1 MRAFSIS
8 CGALGSLALLLICT
22 SCGPQDE
29 NPTVAEVGDQ
39 TITVQDVR
47 DFLAKLPEH
56 AKGEEAG
63 KEQLRDHLQTVI
75 DIELLLMEARS
86 QGLERSSAYLTRM
99 IQIRKAK
106 LVGEYERR
114 TINVTVADGEVE
126 EYEVEEYIDREG
138 LARAVR
144 LGDILVAD
152 LETAEKA
159 VREIEG
165 GASFADIARKLSM
178 NEETAAR
185 GGDTGRFSTRYEMIP
200 GLAEKLFGLAVGSV
214 SEPIRIGNRYAVFKI
229 LDETTV
235 QFNPRQRMKIAEEL
249 QRKKHGIAKAELVAE
264 LRDKY
269 RLEPVRDGIAAA
281 VEALR
286 PGAADVGHDPSAI
299 VLYQYDGGEITA
311 ADLIGAAKSRK
322 GNVLE
327 TLRNAEQVVSFAEQ
341 YIVPDVMIQEAA
353 VRQGIDR
360 EEAVVRW
367 LKEQGK
373 QLLVRVLRSKMLKE
387 RVTIAEDDLRQYYEA
402 NAERFLHPEQ
412 TEVQEIL
419 VRTEIE
425 ALWLKGMIE
434 DGTAFGD
441 LARRHSVRSLEVR
454 DDEGRFHVHRYESPQ
469 FGGFV
474 EAAVEAEIGELT
486 GPIKVQEGYSIFK
499 VLSRERKRETF
510 AEAEMRVRS
519 QLRRQRL
526 RNAFNEYMEELR
538 SRYESAVSTHEDRL
552 EAAFAVP
559 SL

>member
-1 MRAFSIS
+1 MRAFSFS
-8 CGALGSLALLLICT
+8 YGALGSLALLLICT
-22 SCGPQDE
+22 GCGPQDE

-47 DFLAKLPEH
+47 DFLARLPEYV
-56 AKGEEAG
+56 KGEEAG
-63 KEQLRDHLQTVI
+63 KEPLRVHLQAMI
-75 DIELLLMEARS
+75 DTELLLMEARS
-86 QGLERSSAYLTRM
+86 QGIEKSSPYLTSLNR
-99 IQIRKAK
+99 IRKAK
-106 LVGEYERR
+106 LVREYERR
-114 TINVTVADGEVE
+114 TIDATVADG
-126 EYEVEEYIDREG
+126 EVEEYIDREG

-165 GASFADIARKLSM
+165 GASFADVARKLSM
-178 NEETAAR
+178 NEGTAAR
-185 GGDTGRFSTRYEMIP
+185 GGDTGRFSTRYEMLP

-214 SEPIRIGNRYAVFKI
+214 SDPIRIGGRYAVFKI

-235 QFNPRQRMKIAEEL
+235 QFNPRQRMKIAEEFK
-249 QRKKHGIAKAELVAE
+249 RKKHGIAKAELVAE

-286 PGAADVGHDPSAI
+286 PSAADVGHDPSAI
-299 VLYQYDGGEITA
+299 ALYQYDGGQITA

-327 TLRNAEQVVSFAEQ
+327 TLRDAEQVVSFAEQ
-341 YIVPDVMIQEAA
+341 YIVPNLMIQEAA

-360 EEAVVRW
+360 EEEVAQW

-373 QLLVRVLRSKMLKE
+373 QLLVRGLRSKVLKE
-387 RVTIAEDDLRQYYEA
+387 RVTIAEADLRQYYEA

-425 ALWLKGMIE
+425 ALQLKGMIE
-434 DGTAFGD
+434 DGAAFGD
-441 LARRHSVRSLEVR
+441 LAKRHSVRSLKVR

-474 EAAVEAEIGELT
+474 EAVVEAAIGELT
-486 GPIKVQEGYSIFK
+486 GPVKVQEGYSIFK

-519 QLRRQRL
+519 QLRRQRH

-538 SRYESAVSTHEDRL
+538 SRYESEVSIHEDRL

>member
-1 MRAFSIS
+1 MRAFCFSY
-8 CGALGSLALLLICT
+8 GALGSLALLLICT
-22 SCGPQDE
+22 GCGPQDE

-47 DFLAKLPEH
+47 DFLAKLPEY

-63 KEQLRDHLQTVI
+63 KEPLRVHLQAMI
-75 DIELLLMEARS
+75 DTELLLMEARS
-86 QGLERSSAYLTRM
+86 QGLETSSSYLTRM
-99 IQIRKAK
+99 IRIRKAK
-106 LVGEYERR
+106 LVSEYERR
-114 TINVTVADGEVE
+114 TIDTTVADGEI
-126 EYEVEEYIDREG
+126 EEYIDREG
-138 LARAVR
+138 LARAIR

-185 GGDTGRFSTRYEMIP
+185 GGDTGRFSTRYEMLP

-214 SEPIRIGNRYAVFKI
+214 SDPIRIGKRYAVFKI

-235 QFNPRQRMKIAEEL
+235 QFNPRQRMKIAEEFK
-249 QRKKHGIAKAELVAE
+249 RKKHGIAKAELVAE
-264 LRDKY
+264 LRDQY
-269 RLEPVRDGIAAA
+269 RLEPIRDGIAAA

-286 PGAADVGHDPSAI
+286 PGAADVGRDPSAI
-299 VLYQYDGGEITA
+299 ALYQYDGGQITA
-311 ADLIGAAKSRK
+311 ADLIGAAKGRK

-327 TLRNAEQVVSFAEQ
+327 TLRDAEQVISFAERH
-341 YIVPDVMIQEAA
+341 IVPDVMIQEAA

-360 EEAVVRW
+360 EEEVARW
-367 LKEQGK
+367 LEEQGK
-373 QLLVRVLRSKMLKE
+373 QLLVRILRSKVLKE
-387 RVTIAEDDLRQYYEA
+387 RVTITKDDLRQYYEA

-425 ALWLKGMIE
+425 ALRLKGMIE
-434 DGTAFGD
+434 EGAAFGD
-441 LARRHSVRSLEVR
+441 LARRYSVRSLEVR
-454 DDEGRFHVHRYESPQ
+454 DDEGRFHMHRYESPQ

-486 GPIKVQEGYSIFK
+486 GPVKVQEGYSIFK

-519 QLRRQRL
+519 QLRRQRH
-526 RNAFNEYMEELR
+526 RDAFNEYMEELR
-538 SRYESAVSTHEDRL
+538 SRYESEVSIHEDRL
-552 EAAFAVP
+552 EAAFAMQ
-559 SL
+559 

>member
-1 MRAFSIS
+1 MRAFSLS
-8 CGALGSLALLLICT
+8 YGSLGSLAILLICT
-22 SCGPQDE
+22 GCGPQDE
-29 NPTVAEVGDQ
+29 NPTVAAVGDQ

-47 DFLAKLPEH
+47 DFLAKLPEY

-63 KEQLRDHLQTVI
+63 KVPLRDHLQTMI
-75 DIELLLMEARS
+75 DIELLLLEARS
-86 QGLERSSAYLTRM
+86 QGLETSSAYLTKM
-99 IQIRKAK
+99 IRIRKAK
-106 LVGEYERR
+106 LVLEYERR
-114 TINVTVADGEVE
+114 AIDATVEDG
-126 EYEVEEYIDREG
+126 EVEEYIDREG

-159 VREIEG
+159 AREIEE
-165 GASFADIARKLSM
+165 GASFADVARKLSM

-185 GGDTGRFSTRYEMIP
+185 GGDTGRFTTRYEMIP

-214 SEPIRIGNRYAVFKI
+214 SAPVRIGDRYAIFKI
-229 LDETTV
+229 LDETTA
-235 QFNPRQRMKIAEEL
+235 QFNPQQRMKIAKEL
-249 QRKKHGIAKAELVAE
+249 ERKKRRIAKAELVAE

-286 PGAADVGHDPSAI
+286 PGAAAVGHDPSAI
-299 VLYQYDGGEITA
+299 VLYQYDSGQITA
-311 ADLIGAAKSRK
+311 TDLIGAAKSRK
-322 GNVLE
+322 GNGLK
-327 TLRNAEQVVSFAEQ
+327 TLRDADQVASFVEQ

-353 VRQGIDR
+353 VRQEIDR
-360 EEAVVRW
+360 EEKVARW

-373 QLLVRVLRSKMLKE
+373 QLLVRVLRSKVLKE
-387 RVTIAEDDLRQYYEA
+387 KVTITEDDLSQYYED

-425 ALWLKGMIE
+425 ALQLKGMIE
-434 DGTAFGD
+434 DGTALGD
-441 LARRHSVRSLEVR
+441 LAKRHSIRALEVR

-486 GPIKVQEGYSIFK
+486 GPVEVQEGYSIFK

-510 AEAEMRVRS
+510 AEAEMKVRS
-519 QLRRQRL
+519 QLRRERH
-526 RNAFNEYMEELR
+526 RNAFNEYMKELH
-538 SRYESAVSTHEDRL
+538 SRYESEVSIHEDRL
-552 EAAFAVP
+552 EAAFTVR
-559 SL
+559 

>member
-1 MRAFSIS
+1 MRAFFLSYGS
-8 CGALGSLALLLICT
+8 PVAKAGSLALLLIST
-22 SCGPQDE
+22 GCGPQDE
-29 NPTVAEVGDQ
+29 NPTVAEVGDR
-39 TITVQDVR
+39 TITVRDVR

-56 AKGEEAG
+56 AKDEEAE
-63 KEQLRDHLQTVI
+63 KEPLRDHLQTMI
-75 DIELLLMEARS
+75 DMELLLMEARS
-86 QGLERSSAYLTRM
+86 QGLERSSPYLTRV

-106 LVGEYERR
+106 LVSEYERR
-114 TINVTVADGEVE
+114 MIDATVEDGEI
-126 EYEVEEYIDREG
+126 EEYIDREG
-138 LARAVR
+138 LDRAIR

-152 LETAEKA
+152 RETAEKA
-159 VREIEG
+159 AREIEG
-165 GASFADIARKLSM
+165 GTSFADVARKRSM
-178 NEETAAR
+178 HKETAAR
-185 GGDTGRFSTRYEMIP
+185 GGDTGRFTTRYEMIP
-200 GLAEKLFGLAVGSV
+200 GLADKLFGLAVGSV
-214 SEPIRIGNRYAVFKI
+214 SEPIRIGDRYAIFKI

-235 QFNPRQRMKIAEEL
+235 QFNPRQRIKIAEEL

-299 VLYQYDGGEITA
+299 ALYQYDGGEITA

-327 TLRNAEQVVSFAEQ
+327 TLRDAEQVVSFAEQ

-367 LKEQGK
+367 LEEQGK

-425 ALWLKGMIE
+425 ALQLKGMIE
-434 DGTAFGD
+434 DGAAFGD
-441 LARRHSVRSLEVR
+441 LARRYSVRSLEVR

-474 EAAVEAEIGELT
+474 EAAVEAEIGELA
-486 GPIKVQEGYSIFK
+486 GPVKVQEGYSIFK

-510 AEAEMRVRS
+510 AEAEMSIRS
-519 QLRRQRL
+519 QFRRTRY
-526 RNAFNEYMEELR
+526 RNAFNEYMEELHN
-538 SRYESAVSTHEDRL
+538 RYESEVSIHEDRF
-552 EAAFAVP
+552 EAAFTVQ
-559 SL
+559 

>member
-1 MRAFSIS
+1 MRAFSLS
-8 CGALGSLALLLICT
+8 YGSLGSLAILLICT
-22 SCGPQDE
+22 GCGPQDE
-29 NPTVAEVGDQ
+29 NPTVAAVGDQ

-47 DFLAKLPEH
+47 DFLAKLPEY

-63 KEQLRDHLQTVI
+63 KVPLRDHLQTMI
-75 DIELLLMEARS
+75 DIELLLLEARS
-86 QGLERSSAYLTRM
+86 QGLETSSAYLTKM
-99 IQIRKAK
+99 IRIRKAK
-106 LVGEYERR
+106 LVLEYERR
-114 TINVTVADGEVE
+114 AIDATVEDG
-126 EYEVEEYIDREG
+126 EVEEYIDREG

-159 VREIEG
+159 AREIEE
-165 GASFADIARKLSM
+165 GASFADVARKLSM

-185 GGDTGRFSTRYEMIP
+185 GGDTGRFTTRYEMIP

-214 SEPIRIGNRYAVFKI
+214 SAPVRIGDRYAIFKI
-229 LDETTV
+229 LDETTA
-235 QFNPRQRMKIAEEL
+235 QFNPQQRMKIAKEL
-249 QRKKHGIAKAELVAE
+249 ERKKRRIAKAELVAE

-286 PGAADVGHDPSAI
+286 PGAAAVGHDPSAI
-299 VLYQYDGGEITA
+299 VLYQYDSGQITA
-311 ADLIGAAKSRK
+311 TDLIGAAKSRK
-322 GNVLE
+322 GNGLK
-327 TLRNAEQVVSFAEQ
+327 TLRDADQVASFVEQ

-353 VRQGIDR
+353 VRQEIDR
-360 EEAVVRW
+360 EEKVARW

-373 QLLVRVLRSKMLKE
+373 QLLVRVLRTKVLKE
-387 RVTIAEDDLRQYYEA
+387 KVTITEDDLSQYYED

-425 ALWLKGMIE
+425 ALQLKGMIE
-434 DGTAFGD
+434 DGTALGD
-441 LARRHSVRSLEVR
+441 LAKRHSIRALEVR

-486 GPIKVQEGYSIFK
+486 GPVEVQEGYSIFK

-510 AEAEMRVRS
+510 AEAEMKVRS
-519 QLRRQRL
+519 QLRRERH
-526 RNAFNEYMEELR
+526 RNAFNEYMKELH
-538 SRYESAVSTHEDRL
+538 SRYESEVSIHEDRL
-552 EAAFAVP
+552 EAAFTVR
-559 SL
+559 

>member
-8 CGALGSLALLLICT
+8 YGALGSLALLLICT
-22 SCGPQDE
+22 GCGPQDE

-56 AKGEEAG
+56 AKGEEAW
-63 KEQLRDHLQTVI
+63 KVPLRDHLQTMI

-99 IQIRKAK
+99 IRIRKAK
-106 LVGEYERR
+106 LVSEYERR
-114 TINVTVADGEVE
+114 TIDATVEDGD
-126 EYEVEEYIDREG
+126 VEEYIDREG

-159 VREIEG
+159 AREIEG
-165 GASFADIARKLSM
+165 GASFADVARKLSM

-214 SEPIRIGNRYAVFKI
+214 SDPVRIGNRYAVFKI

-235 QFNPRQRMKIAEEL
+235 QFNPRQRIKIAEEL

-299 VLYQYDGGEITA
+299 ALYQYDGGEITA

-327 TLRNAEQVVSFAEQ
+327 TLRDAEQVVSFAEQ
-341 YIVPDVMIQEAA
+341 YIVPDMMIQEAA
-353 VRQGIDR
+353 VHQGIDR
-360 EEAVVRW
+360 EEEVARW
-367 LKEQGK
+367 LEEQGK
-373 QLLVRVLRSKMLKE
+373 QLLVRVLRSKVLTE

-434 DGTAFGD
+434 DGAAFGD

-486 GPIKVQEGYSIFK
+486 GPVKVQEGYSIFK

-519 QLRRQRL
+519 QLRRQRH

-538 SRYESAVSTHEDRL
+538 SRYESEVSTHEDRL
-552 EAAFAVP
+552 EAAFTVP
-559 SL
+559 

>member
-1 MRAFSIS
+1 MRAFCFSY
-8 CGALGSLALLLICT
+8 GALGSLALLLICT
-22 SCGPQDE
+22 GCGPQDE

-47 DFLAKLPEH
+47 DFLAKLPEY

-63 KEQLRDHLQTVI
+63 KEPLRVHLQAMI
-75 DIELLLMEARS
+75 DTELLLMEARS
-86 QGLERSSAYLTRM
+86 QGIEKSSSYLTRM
-99 IQIRKAK
+99 IRIRKAK
-106 LVGEYERR
+106 LVSEYERR
-114 TINVTVADGEVE
+114 TIDATVADG
-126 EYEVEEYIDREG
+126 EVEEYIDREG

-144 LGDILVAD
+144 LGEILVAD

-165 GASFADIARKLSM
+165 GASFADVASKLSM
-178 NEETAAR
+178 NEGTAAR
-185 GGDTGRFSTRYEMIP
+185 GGDTGRFSTRYEMLP
-200 GLAEKLFGLAVGSV
+200 GLAEKLFGLAVGSM
-214 SEPIRIGNRYAVFKI
+214 SDPIRIGDRYVVFKI
-229 LDETTV
+229 LDEMTA
-235 QFNPRQRMKIAEEL
+235 QLHPRQRMKIAEEFK
-249 QRKKHGIAKAELVAE
+249 RKKHGIAKAELVAE

-269 RLEPVRDGIAAA
+269 RLEPVRDGIAAV

-286 PGAADVGHDPSAI
+286 TGAVDVGHDPSAI
-299 VLYQYDGGEITA
+299 ALYQYDGGEITA
-311 ADLIGAAKSRK
+311 ADLIGAAKGRK

-327 TLRNAEQVVSFAEQ
+327 TFRDAEQVISFAEQ

-353 VRQGIDR
+353 VRQGIAR
-360 EEAVVRW
+360 EEEVARW
-367 LKEQGK
+367 LEEQGK
-373 QLLVRVLRSKMLKE
+373 QLLVRVLRSKVLKE
-387 RVTIAEDDLRQYYEA
+387 RVTITDDDLRQYYEA

-425 ALWLKGMIE
+425 ALRLKGMIE
-434 DGTAFGD
+434 DGAAFGD
-441 LARRHSVRSLEVR
+441 LARRYSVRSLEVR

-474 EAAVEAEIGELT
+474 EAAVEAAIGELT
-486 GPIKVQEGYSIFK
+486 GPVKVQEGYSIFK

-519 QLRRQRL
+519 QLRRQRH

-538 SRYESAVSTHEDRL
+538 SRYESEVSIHEDRL
-552 EAAFAVP
+552 EAAFTVQ
-559 SL
+559 

>member
-8 CGALGSLALLLICT
+8 YGALGSLALLLICT
-22 SCGPQDE
+22 GCGPQNE
-29 NPTVAEVGDQ
+29 NPMVAEVGDQ

-63 KEQLRDHLQTVI
+63 KVPLRVHMQTMI
-75 DIELLLMEARS
+75 DTELLLLEARS
-86 QGLERSSAYLTRM
+86 QGIERSSAYLTRM
-99 IQIRKAK
+99 IRIRKAK
-106 LVGEYERR
+106 LVSEYERR
-114 TINVTVADGEVE
+114 TIDATVEDG
-126 EYEVEEYIDREG
+126 EVEEYIDREE

-159 VREIEG
+159 AREIEG
-165 GASFADIARKLSM
+165 GASFAAVARKLSM

-185 GGDTGRFSTRYEMIP
+185 GGDTGRFATRYEMLPVI
-200 GLAEKLFGLAVGSV
+200 AEKLFGLAVGSV
-214 SEPIRIGNRYAVFKI
+214 SDPIRIGNRYVVFKI

-249 QRKKHGIAKAELVAE
+249 ERKKRGIAKAELVEE

-269 RLEPVRDGIAAA
+269 RLEPVRDGIVAA

-286 PGAADVGHDPSAI
+286 PGAVDVGPDPSAI
-299 VLYQYDGGEITA
+299 ALYQYDGGAITA

-322 GNVLE
+322 GNILE
-327 TLRNAEQVVSFAEQ
+327 TLRDAEQVVSFAEQ

-353 VRQGIDR
+353 MRQGIDR
-360 EEAVVRW
+360 EEEVARW
-367 LKEQGK
+367 LEEQGK
-373 QLLVRVLRSKMLKE
+373 QLLVRILRSKVLTE

-425 ALWLKGMIE
+425 ALRLKEMIE
-434 DGTAFGD
+434 DGAAFGD
-441 LARRHSVRSLEVR
+441 LAKRHSIRSLEVR

-486 GPIKVQEGYSIFK
+486 GPVKVQEGYSIFK

-519 QLRRQRL
+519 QLRRQRH

-538 SRYESAVSTHEDRL
+538 SRYESAVSIHEDRL
-552 EAAFAVP
+552 EVAFAVQ
-559 SL
+559 

>member
-1 MRAFSIS
+1 MRAFSFFY
-8 CGALGSLALLLICT
+8 GALGSLALLLICT
-22 SCGPQDE
+22 GCEPQDE

-63 KEQLRDHLQTVI
+63 KEPLRDHLQTVI
-75 DIELLLMEARS
+75 DIELLLLEARS
-86 QGLERSSAYLTRM
+86 QGLERSSPYLTSLNR
-99 IQIRKAK
+99 IRKTK
-106 LVGEYERR
+106 LVREYERR
-114 TINVTVADGEVE
+114 TIDATVEDG
-126 EYEVEEYIDREG
+126 EVEEYIDREG

-165 GASFADIARKLSM
+165 GASFAAVARKLSM
-178 NEETAAR
+178 NKETAAR

-214 SEPIRIGNRYAVFKI
+214 SDPIRIGGRYAVFKI
-229 LDETTV
+229 LDETTA
-235 QFNPRQRMKIAEEL
+235 QFNPRQQMKIAEEFK
-249 QRKKHGIAKAELVAE
+249 RKKHGIAKAELVAE
-264 LRDKY
+264 LRDEY

-281 VEALR
+281 VEVLR
-286 PGAADVGHDPSAI
+286 PGAAAVGHDPSAI
-299 VLYQYDGGEITA
+299 ALYQYDGGQITA

-327 TLRNAEQVVSFAEQ
+327 TLRDAEQVVSFAEQ
-341 YIVPDVMIQEAA
+341 YIVPDLMIQEAA
-353 VRQGIDR
+353 VRQGINR
-360 EEAVVRW
+360 EEEVAQW
-367 LKEQGK
+367 LEEQGK
-373 QLLVRVLRSKMLKE
+373 QLLVRVLRSKVLAE

-425 ALWLKGMIE
+425 ALQLKGMIE
-434 DGTAFGD
+434 DGAAFGD
-441 LARRHSVRSLEVR
+441 LARRHSVRSLKVR

-474 EAAVEAEIGELT
+474 EAVVEAEIGELT
-486 GPIKVQEGYSIFK
+486 GPVKVQEGYSIFK

-519 QLRRQRL
+519 QLRRQRH

-538 SRYESAVSTHEDRL
+538 SRYESEVSIHEDRL

>member
-1 MRAFSIS
+1 MRAFFIS
-8 CGALGSLALLLICT
+8 YGALGSLALLLICT
-22 SCGPQDE
+22 GCGPQDE

-63 KEQLRDHLQTVI
+63 KEQLRDHLQTMI

-86 QGLERSSAYLTRM
+86 QGLERSSAYLTKM
-99 IQIRKAK
+99 IRIRKAK
-106 LVGEYERR
+106 LVSEYERR
-114 TINVTVADGEVE
+114 TIDATVEDG
-126 EYEVEEYIDREG
+126 EVEEYIDREG

-159 VREIEG
+159 AREIEG
-165 GASFADIARKLSM
+165 GASFADVARKLSM

-185 GGDTGRFSTRYEMIP
+185 GGDIGRFITRYEMIP

-214 SEPIRIGNRYAVFKI
+214 SDPVRIGARYAVFKI

-235 QFNPRQRMKIAEEL
+235 QFNPRQRIKIAEEL
-249 QRKKHGIAKAELVAE
+249 QRKKRGIAKAELVAE

-311 ADLIGAAKSRK
+311 ADLISAAKSRK

-327 TLRNAEQVVSFAEQ
+327 TLRDAEQVVSFAEQ
-341 YIVPDVMIQEAA
+341 YIVPDMMIQEAA

-360 EEAVVRW
+360 EEEVAQW
-367 LKEQGK
+367 LEEQGK
-373 QLLVRVLRSKMLKE
+373 QMLARGLRAYVLNE
-387 RVTIAEDDLRQYYEA
+387 RVTITEDDLRQYYEA

-425 ALWLKGMIE
+425 ALRLKGMIE
-434 DGTAFGD
+434 DGTALGD
-441 LARRHSVRSLEVR
+441 LAKRHSIRSLEVR

-486 GPIKVQEGYSIFK
+486 GPVKVQEGYSIFK
-499 VLSRERKRETF
+499 VLSQERKRETF
-510 AEAEMRVRS
+510 AEAEMRARS
-519 QLRRQRL
+519 QLRRERH

-538 SRYESAVSTHEDRL
+538 SRYESEVSIHEDRL
-552 EAAFAVP
+552 EAAFTVR
-559 SL
+559 

>member
-1 MRAFSIS
+1 MCAFSFFYEVPVTKV
-8 CGALGSLALLLICT
+8 GSLVLLLICT
-22 SCGPQDE
+22 GCGPKNE
-29 NPTVAEVGDQ
+29 NPTVTEVGDQ

-56 AKGEEAG
+56 AKGEEDG
-63 KEQLRDHLQTVI
+63 KEQLRDHLQTMI
-75 DIELLLMEARS
+75 DIELLLLEAQS

-99 IQIRKAK
+99 SRIRKAK

-114 TINVTVADGEVE
+114 TIDATVEAGEVE
-126 EYEVEEYIDREG
+126 AYIDREG

-152 LETAEKA
+152 HATAEKA
-159 VREIEG
+159 TRAIER
-165 GASFADIARKLSM
+165 GASFADVARKLSM

-185 GGDTGRFSTRYEMIP
+185 GGDTGRFITRDEVIP
-200 GLAEKLFGLAVGSV
+200 VLAEKLFGLAVGSV
-214 SEPIRIGNRYAVFKI
+214 SDPVQIGDRYAIFKI
-229 LDETTV
+229 LDETTA
-235 QFNPRQRMKIAEEL
+235 QLNPRQRMRIAEEL
-249 QRKKHGIAKAELVAE
+249 GRKKRESAKAELVAE
-264 LRDKY
+264 LRDRY

-299 VLYQYDGGEITA
+299 ALYQYDGGAITA

-327 TLRNAEQVVSFAEQ
+327 TLRDAEQVVSFAEQ

-360 EEAVVRW
+360 EEEVAQW
-367 LKEQGK
+367 LKEQGR
-373 QLLVRVLRSKMLKE
+373 QVLVRSLRAYVLKE
-387 RVTIAEDDLRQYYEA
+387 RVTITEDDLRQYYEV
-402 NAERFLHPEQ
+402 NAERLLHPEQ

-419 VRTEIE
+419 VRTKIE
-425 ALWLKGMIE
+425 ALRLKERIE

-441 LARRHSVRSLEVR
+441 LAKRHSIRSLKVR
-454 DDEGRFHVHRYESPQ
+454 DDEGQFHVHRYESSQ

-474 EAAVEAEIGELT
+474 EAAVEAKIGELT
-486 GPIKVQEGYSIFK
+486 GPVEVQEGYSIFK

-510 AEAEMRVRS
+510 DEAELRVRS
-519 QLRRQRL
+519 QLRRERH

-538 SRYESAVSTHEDRL
+538 RRYESAVSIHEDRL
-552 EAAFAVP
+552 EAAFTVQ
-559 SL
+559 

>member
-1 MRAFSIS
+1 MRAFFIS
-8 CGALGSLALLLICT
+8 YGALGSLALLLICT
-22 SCGPQDE
+22 GCGPQDE
-29 NPTVAEVGDQ
+29 NPTVAAVGDQ

-63 KEQLRDHLQTVI
+63 KEQSRDHLQTMV

-99 IQIRKAK
+99 IRIRKAK
-106 LVGEYERR
+106 LVSEYERR
-114 TINVTVADGEVE
+114 TIDATVEDG
-126 EYEVEEYIDREG
+126 EVEEYIDREG

-159 VREIEG
+159 AREIEG
-165 GASFADIARKLSM
+165 GASFADVARKLSM

-185 GGDTGRFSTRYEMIP
+185 GGDIGRFITRDEMIP

-214 SEPIRIGNRYAVFKI
+214 SDPVQIGNRYAVFKI

-235 QFNPRQRMKIAEEL
+235 QFNPRQRIKIAEEL
-249 QRKKHGIAKAELVAE
+249 QRKKRGIAKAELVAE

-311 ADLIGAAKSRK
+311 ADLISAAKSRK

-327 TLRNAEQVVSFAEQ
+327 TLRDAEQVVSFAEQ
-341 YIVPDVMIQEAA
+341 YIVPDMMIQEAA

-360 EEAVVRW
+360 EEEVAQW
-367 LKEQGK
+367 LEEQGK
-373 QLLVRVLRSKMLKE
+373 QMLARGLRAYVLNE
-387 RVTIAEDDLRQYYEA
+387 RVTITEDDLRQYYEA

-425 ALWLKGMIE
+425 ALRLKGMIE
-434 DGTAFGD
+434 DGTALGD
-441 LARRHSVRSLEVR
+441 LAKRHSIRSLEVR
-454 DDEGRFHVHRYESPQ
+454 DDEGQFHVHRYESPQ

-474 EAAVEAEIGELT
+474 EATVEAEIGELT
-486 GPIKVQEGYSIFK
+486 GPVKVQEGYSIFK
-499 VLSRERKRETF
+499 VLSQERKRETF
-510 AEAEMRVRS
+510 AEAEMRARS
-519 QLRRQRL
+519 QLRRERH

-538 SRYESAVSTHEDRL
+538 SRYESEVSIHEDRL
-552 EAAFAVP
+552 EAAFTVR
-559 SL
+559 

>member
-1 MRAFSIS
+1 MRAFCFSY
-8 CGALGSLALLLICT
+8 GALGSLALLLICT
-22 SCGPQDE
+22 GCGPQDE

-47 DFLAKLPEH
+47 DFLAKLPEY

-63 KEQLRDHLQTVI
+63 KEPLRVHLQAMI
-75 DIELLLMEARS
+75 DTELLLLEARS
-86 QGLERSSAYLTRM
+86 QGIEKSSSYLTKM
-99 IQIRKAK
+99 IRIRKAK
-106 LVGEYERR
+106 LVSEYERR
-114 TINVTVADGEVE
+114 TIDATVADG
-126 EYEVEEYIDREG
+126 EVEEYIDREG
-138 LARAVR
+138 LARAIR

-185 GGDTGRFSTRYEMIP
+185 GGDTGRFSTRYEMFP

-214 SEPIRIGNRYAVFKI
+214 SDPIRIGKRYAIFKI
-229 LDETTV
+229 LDETTA
-235 QFNPRQRMKIAEEL
+235 QLHPRQRMKIAEEFK
-249 QRKKHGIAKAELVAE
+249 RKKHGIAKAELVAE
-264 LRDKY
+264 LRDQY
-269 RLEPVRDGIAAA
+269 RLEPVRDGIAAV

-286 PGAADVGHDPSAI
+286 PGAADVGPDPSAI
-299 VLYQYDGGEITA
+299 ALYQYDGGEITA
-311 ADLIGAAKSRK
+311 ADLIGAAKGRK

-327 TLRNAEQVVSFAEQ
+327 TLRDAEQVISFVER
-341 YIVPDVMIQEAA
+341 YIVPDLMIQEAA
-353 VRQGIDR
+353 VRQGIAR
-360 EEAVVRW
+360 EEEVARW
-367 LKEQGK
+367 LEEQGK
-373 QLLVRVLRSKMLKE
+373 QSLVRVLRSKVLKE
-387 RVTIAEDDLRQYYEA
+387 RVTITKDDLRQYYEV

-425 ALWLKGMIE
+425 ALRLKGMIE
-434 DGTAFGD
+434 DGAAFGD
-441 LARRHSVRSLEVR
+441 LARRYSVRSLEVR
-454 DDEGRFHVHRYESPQ
+454 DDEGRFHMHRYESPQ

-474 EAAVEAEIGELT
+474 EAAVGAKIGELT
-486 GPIKVQEGYSIFK
+486 GPVEVQEGYSIFK

-519 QLRRQRL
+519 QLRRQRH

-538 SRYESAVSTHEDRL
+538 RRYESEVSIHEDRL
-552 EAAFAVP
+552 EAAFAVQ
-559 SL
+559 

>member
-1 MRAFSIS
+1 
-8 CGALGSLALLLICT
+8 
-22 SCGPQDE
+22 
-29 NPTVAEVGDQ
+29 
-39 TITVQDVR
+39 VR

-63 KEQLRDHLQTVI
+63 KEPLRDHLQTVI
-75 DIELLLMEARS
+75 DIELLLLEARS
-86 QGLERSSAYLTRM
+86 QGLERSSAYLTSLSR
-99 IQIRKAK
+99 IRKAK
-106 LVGEYERR
+106 LVREYERR
-114 TINVTVADGEVE
+114 TIDATVEDG
-126 EYEVEEYIDREG
+126 EVEEYIDREG

-165 GASFADIARKLSM
+165 GASFADVARKLSL
-178 NEETAAR
+178 NEETAAQ

-214 SEPIRIGNRYAVFKI
+214 SDPIRIGNRYAVFKI
-229 LDETTV
+229 LDETTA
-235 QFNPRQRMKIAEEL
+235 QFNPRQRMKIAEEFK
-249 QRKKHGIAKAELVAE
+249 RKKHGIAKAELVAE
-264 LRDKY
+264 LRDEY

-286 PGAADVGHDPSAI
+286 PGAAAVGHDPSAI
-299 VLYQYDGGEITA
+299 ALYQYDGGQITA

-327 TLRNAEQVVSFAEQ
+327 TLRDAEQVVSFAEQ
-341 YIVPDVMIQEAA
+341 YIVPDLMIQEAA

-360 EEAVVRW
+360 EEEVAQW
-367 LKEQGK
+367 LEEQGK
-373 QLLVRVLRSKMLKE
+373 QLLVRVLRSKVLAE

-425 ALWLKGMIE
+425 ALQLKGMIE
-434 DGTAFGD
+434 DGAAFGD
-441 LARRHSVRSLEVR
+441 LARRHSVRSLKVR

-474 EAAVEAEIGELT
+474 EAVVEAEIGELT
-486 GPIKVQEGYSIFK
+486 GPVKVQEGYSIFK

-519 QLRRQRL
+519 QLRRQRH

-538 SRYESAVSTHEDRL
+538 SRYESEVSTHEDRL
-552 EAAFAVP
+552 EAAFTVR
-559 SL
+559 

>member
-1 MRAFSIS
+1 MRAFFIS
-8 CGALGSLALLLICT
+8 YGALGSLALLLICT
-22 SCGPQDE
+22 GCEPQDE
-29 NPTVAEVGDQ
+29 NPTVAAVGDQ

-63 KEQLRDHLQTVI
+63 KEQLRDHLQTMI

-86 QGLERSSAYLTRM
+86 QGLERSSAYLTKM
-99 IQIRKAK
+99 IRIRKAK
-106 LVGEYERR
+106 LVSEYERR
-114 TINVTVADGEVE
+114 TIDATVEDG
-126 EYEVEEYIDREG
+126 EVEEYIDREG

-159 VREIEG
+159 AREIEG
-165 GASFADIARKLSM
+165 GASFADVARKLSM

-185 GGDTGRFSTRYEMIP
+185 GGDIGRFITRDEMIP

-214 SEPIRIGNRYAVFKI
+214 SDPVQIGNRYAVFKI

-235 QFNPRQRMKIAEEL
+235 QFNPRQRIKIAEEL

-299 VLYQYDGGEITA
+299 VLYQYDSGEIIA
-311 ADLIGAAKSRK
+311 ADLISAAKSRK

-327 TLRNAEQVVSFAEQ
+327 TLRDAEQVVSFAEQ
-341 YIVPDVMIQEAA
+341 YIVPDMMIQEAA

-360 EEAVVRW
+360 EEEMAQW
-367 LKEQGK
+367 LEEQGK
-373 QLLVRVLRSKMLKE
+373 QMLARGLRAYVLKE
-387 RVTIAEDDLRQYYEA
+387 RVTITEDDLRQYYEA

-425 ALWLKGMIE
+425 ALRLKGMIE
-434 DGTAFGD
+434 DGTALGD
-441 LARRHSVRSLEVR
+441 LAKRHSIRSLEVR

-486 GPIKVQEGYSIFK
+486 GPVKVQEGYSIFK
-499 VLSRERKRETF
+499 VLSQERKRETF
-510 AEAEMRVRS
+510 AEAEMRARS
-519 QLRRQRL
+519 QLRRERH

-538 SRYESAVSTHEDRL
+538 SRYESEVSIHEDRL
-552 EAAFAVP
+552 EAAFTVR
-559 SL
+559 

>member
-8 CGALGSLALLLICT
+8 YGALGSLALLLICT
-22 SCGPQDE
+22 GCGPQDE

-86 QGLERSSAYLTRM
+86 QGIETSSSYLTSLIR
-99 IQIRKAK
+99 IRKAK
-106 LVGEYERR
+106 LVSEYERR
-114 TINVTVADGEVE
+114 TIDATVADG
-126 EYEVEEYIDREG
+126 EVEEYIDREG
-138 LARAVR
+138 LARAIR

-159 VREIEG
+159 AREIER
-165 GASFADIARKLSM
+165 GASFADVARKLSM
-178 NEETAAR
+178 NEGTAAR

-214 SEPIRIGNRYAVFKI
+214 SDPIRIGDRYAVFKI
-229 LDETTV
+229 LDETTA

-249 QRKKHGIAKAELVAE
+249 KRKKHRIAKAELVAE

-281 VEALR
+281 VEALH

-311 ADLIGAAKSRK
+311 ADLIGAAQSRK

-327 TLRNAEQVVSFAEQ
+327 TLRDAEQVVSFVEQ

-360 EEAVVRW
+360 EETVAQW
-367 LKEQGK
+367 LEEQGK
-373 QLLVRVLRSKMLKE
+373 QLLVRVLRSKVLKE

-434 DGTAFGD
+434 GGGAFGD

-486 GPIKVQEGYSIFK
+486 GPVKVQEGYSIFK

-519 QLRRQRL
+519 QLRRQRH

-538 SRYESAVSTHEDRL
+538 SRYESEVSTHEDRL
-552 EAAFAVP
+552 EAAFTVP

>member
-1 MRAFSIS
+1 MRAFFIS
-8 CGALGSLALLLICT
+8 YGALGSLALLLICT
-22 SCGPQDE
+22 GCGPQDE
-29 NPTVAEVGDQ
+29 NPTVAAVGDQ

-63 KEQLRDHLQTVI
+63 KEQLRDHLQTMI

-86 QGLERSSAYLTRM
+86 QGLERSSAYLTKM
-99 IQIRKAK
+99 IRIRKAK
-106 LVGEYERR
+106 LVSEYERR
-114 TINVTVADGEVE
+114 TIDATVEDG
-126 EYEVEEYIDREG
+126 EVEEYIDREG

-159 VREIEG
+159 AREIEG
-165 GASFADIARKLSM
+165 GASFADVARKLSM

-185 GGDTGRFSTRYEMIP
+185 GGDIGRFITRDEMIP
-200 GLAEKLFGLAVGSV
+200 VLAEKLFGLAVGSV
-214 SEPIRIGNRYAVFKI
+214 SDPVQIGDRYAVFKI
-229 LDETTV
+229 LDETTA
-235 QFNPRQRMKIAEEL
+235 QLNPRQRIKIAEEL
-249 QRKKHGIAKAELVAE
+249 QRKKRGIAKAELVAE

-311 ADLIGAAKSRK
+311 ADLISAAKSRK

-327 TLRNAEQVVSFAEQ
+327 TLRDAEQVVSFAEQ
-341 YIVPDVMIQEAA
+341 YIVPDMMIQEAA

-360 EEAVVRW
+360 EEEVAQW
-367 LKEQGK
+367 LEEQGK
-373 QLLVRVLRSKMLKE
+373 QMLARGLRAYVLNE
-387 RVTIAEDDLRQYYEA
+387 RVTITEDDLRQYYEA

-425 ALWLKGMIE
+425 ALRLKGMIE
-434 DGTAFGD
+434 DGTALGD
-441 LARRHSVRSLEVR
+441 LAKRHSIRSLEVR

-486 GPIKVQEGYSIFK
+486 GPVKVQEGYSIFK

-510 AEAEMRVRS
+510 AEAEMRARS
-519 QLRRQRL
+519 QLRRERH

-538 SRYESAVSTHEDRL
+538 SRYESEVSIHEDRL
-552 EAAFAVP
+552 EAAFTVR
-559 SL
+559 

>member
-1 MRAFSIS
+1 MRAFSFAY
-8 CGALGSLALLLICT
+8 GALGSLALLLICT
-22 SCGPQDE
+22 GCGPQDE
-29 NPTVAEVGDQ
+29 NPTVAAVGDQ

-47 DFLAKLPEH
+47 DFLAKLSEY
-56 AKGEEAG
+56 AKGGDAG
-63 KEQLRDHLQTVI
+63 KVPLRDHLQTMI
-75 DIELLLMEARS
+75 DTELLVMEARS
-86 QGLERSSAYLTRM
+86 QGIEKSSAYLTKM
-99 IQIRKAK
+99 IRIRKAK

-114 TINVTVADGEVE
+114 TIDATVEAG
-126 EYEVEEYIDREG
+126 EVEEYIDREG
-138 LARAVR
+138 LARAIR

-159 VREIEG
+159 VRAIEG

-214 SEPIRIGNRYAVFKI
+214 SDPVQIGDRYAVFKI
-229 LDETTV
+229 LDETTA
-235 QFNPRQRMKIAEEL
+235 QFNPRQRKRIAEEL
-249 QRKKHGIAKAELVAE
+249 GRKKRTTAKAELVAG
-264 LRDKY
+264 LRDRY

-286 PGAADVGHDPSAI
+286 PKAADVGHDPSAI
-299 VLYQYDGGEITA
+299 ELYQYDGGAITA
-311 ADLIGAAKSRK
+311 ADLIGATKGRK

-327 TLRNAEQVVSFAEQ
+327 TLRDAEQVVSFVER

-360 EEAVVRW
+360 EEEVAQW
-367 LKEQGK
+367 LKEQGR
-373 QLLVRVLRSKMLKE
+373 QVLIRSLRTYVLKE
-387 RVTIAEDDLRQYYEA
+387 RVTITEDDLREYYEA
-402 NAERFLHPEQ
+402 NAERLLHPEQ

-425 ALWLKGMIE
+425 ALRLREQIE
-434 DGTAFGD
+434 DGAAFGD
-441 LARRHSVRSLEVR
+441 LAKRHSIRSRKVR

-474 EAAVEAEIGELT
+474 EAAVEAKIGELT
-486 GPIKVQEGYSIFK
+486 GPVEVQEGYSIFK

-510 AEAEMRVRS
+510 DEAELRVRS
-519 QLRRQRL
+519 QLRRERH
-526 RNAFNEYMEELR
+526 RKAFNEYMEELR
-538 SRYESAVSTHEDRL
+538 RRYESEVSIHEDRL
-552 EAAFAVP
+552 EAAFTVR
-559 SL
+559 

>member
-1 MRAFSIS
+1 MRAFSFS
-8 CGALGSLALLLICT
+8 YGALGSLALLLICT
-22 SCGPQDE
+22 GCGPQDE

-47 DFLAKLPEH
+47 DFLAKLPEY

-63 KEQLRDHLQTVI
+63 KEPLRVHLQAMI
-75 DIELLLMEARS
+75 DTELLLMEARS
-86 QGLERSSAYLTRM
+86 QGIEKSSSYLTRM
-99 IQIRKAK
+99 IRIRKAK
-106 LVGEYERR
+106 LVSEYERR
-114 TINVTVADGEVE
+114 TIDATVADG
-126 EYEVEEYIDREG
+126 EVEEYIDREG
-138 LARAVR
+138 LARAIK

-185 GGDTGRFSTRYEMIP
+185 GGDTGRFSTRYEMLP

-214 SEPIRIGNRYAVFKI
+214 SDPIRIGKRYAVFKI

-235 QFNPRQRMKIAEEL
+235 QFNPRQRMKIAEEFK
-249 QRKKHGIAKAELVAE
+249 RKKHGIAKAEQVAE

-281 VEALR
+281 VEALH
-286 PGAADVGHDPSAI
+286 PGAADVGHNPSAI
-299 VLYQYDGGEITA
+299 ALYQYDGGQITA
-311 ADLIGAAKSRK
+311 ADLIGAAKGRK

-327 TLRNAEQVVSFAEQ
+327 TLRDAEQVVSFVEQ
-341 YIVPDVMIQEAA
+341 YIVPDLMIQEAA

-360 EEAVVRW
+360 EEEMARW
-367 LKEQGK
+367 LEEQGK
-373 QLLVRVLRSKMLKE
+373 QLLVRVLRSKVLKE

-412 TEVQEIL
+412 TAVQEIL

-425 ALWLKGMIE
+425 ALRLKGMIE
-434 DGTAFGD
+434 DGAAFGD
-441 LARRHSVRSLEVR
+441 LARRYSVRSLEVR

-474 EAAVEAEIGELT
+474 EAVVEAEIGELT
-486 GPIKVQEGYSIFK
+486 GPVKVQEGYSIFK

-519 QLRRQRL
+519 QLRRQRH

-538 SRYESAVSTHEDRL
+538 SRYESEVSIHEDRL
-552 EAAFAVP
+552 EAAFAVR
-559 SL
+559 

>member
-1 MRAFSIS
+1 MRAFSFFY
-8 CGALGSLALLLICT
+8 GALGSLALLLICT
-22 SCGPQDE
+22 GCGPQDE

-47 DFLAKLPEH
+47 DFLAKLPEY

-63 KEQLRDHLQTVI
+63 KEPLRVHLQAMI
-75 DIELLLMEARS
+75 DTELLLLEARS
-86 QGLERSSAYLTRM
+86 QGIEKSSSYLTRM
-99 IQIRKAK
+99 IRIRKAK

-114 TINVTVADGEVE
+114 TIDATVADG
-126 EYEVEEYIDREG
+126 EVEEYIDREG

-165 GASFADIARKLSM
+165 GASFADVARKLSM
-178 NEETAAR
+178 NKETAAR

-214 SEPIRIGNRYAVFKI
+214 SDPIRIGGRYVVFKI
-229 LDETTV
+229 LDETTA
-235 QFNPRQRMKIAEEL
+235 QFNPRQRMKVAEEFR
-249 QRKKHGIAKAELVAE
+249 RKKHGIAKAELVAE

-299 VLYQYDGGEITA
+299 ALYQYDGGQITA

-327 TLRNAEQVVSFAEQ
+327 TLRDAEQVVSFAEQ
-341 YIVPDVMIQEAA
+341 YIVPNLMIQEAA

-360 EEAVVRW
+360 EEEVAQW
-367 LKEQGK
+367 LEEQGR
-373 QLLVRVLRSKMLKE
+373 QLLVRVLRSKVLKE

-402 NAERFLHPEQ
+402 NAGRFLHPEQ

-425 ALWLKGMIE
+425 ALQLKGMIE
-434 DGTAFGD
+434 DGAAFGD
-441 LARRHSVRSLEVR
+441 LAKRYSVRSLKVR

-474 EAAVEAEIGELT
+474 EAVVEAAIGELT
-486 GPIKVQEGYSIFK
+486 GPVKVQEGYSIFK

-519 QLRRQRL
+519 QLRRHRH

-538 SRYESAVSTHEDRL
+538 SRYESEVSIYEDRL
-552 EAAFAVP
+552 EAAFAVR
-559 SL
+559 

>member
-8 CGALGSLALLLICT
+8 YGALGSLALLLICT
-22 SCGPQDE
+22 GCGPQDE
-29 NPTVAEVGDQ
+29 NPTVAEVGNQ

-47 DFLAKLPEH
+47 DFLAKLPEY
-56 AKGEEAG
+56 AKGEEVG
-63 KEQLRDHLQTVI
+63 KEPLRVHLQAMI
-75 DIELLLMEARS
+75 DTELLLMEARS
-86 QGLERSSAYLTRM
+86 QGIEKSSSYLTRM
-99 IQIRKAK
+99 IRIRKAK
-106 LVGEYERR
+106 LVSEYERR
-114 TINVTVADGEVE
+114 TIEVTVADG
-126 EYEVEEYIDREG
+126 EVEEYIDREG
-138 LARAVR
+138 LARAVK
-144 LGDILVAD
+144 LGEIVVAD
-152 LETAEKA
+152 LETAEEA
-159 VREIEG
+159 ARQIEA
-165 GASFADIARKLSM
+165 GASFADVASKLSM

-185 GGDTGRFSTRYEMIP
+185 GGDTGRFATRGDIIP
-200 GLAEKLFGLAVGSV
+200 FIAEKLFGLAVGSV
-214 SEPIRIGNRYAVFKI
+214 SDPVRIGDRYVVFKI
-229 LDETTV
+229 LDEMTA
-235 QFNPRQRMKIAEEL
+235 QLHPRQRMRIAEEL
-249 QRKKHGIAKAELVAE
+249 QQKKHGIAKAKLVAE

-269 RLEPVRDGIAAA
+269 RLEPIRDGIAAA
-281 VEALR
+281 VETLR

-299 VLYQYDGGEITA
+299 ALYQYDGGQITA

-327 TLRNAEQVVSFAEQ
+327 TLRDAEQVVSFAEQ
-341 YIVPDVMIQEAA
+341 YIVPDAMIQEAA

-360 EEAVVRW
+360 EEEVARW
-367 LKEQGK
+367 LEEQGR
-373 QLLVRVLRSKMLKE
+373 QLLVRILRSKMLTE

-441 LARRHSVRSLEVR
+441 LARKHSVRSLEVR
-454 DDEGRFHVHRYESPQ
+454 DDEGRFHVHRYESSQ

-474 EAAVEAEIGELT
+474 EAAVEAAIGELT
-486 GPIKVQEGYSIFK
+486 GPVKVQEGYSIFK

-519 QLRRQRL
+519 QLRRQRH
-526 RNAFNEYMEELR
+526 RNAFNEYIEELR

>member
-1 MRAFSIS
+1 MRAFFIS
-8 CGALGSLALLLICT
+8 YGALGSLALLLICT
-22 SCGPQDE
+22 GCGPQDE
-29 NPTVAEVGDQ
+29 NPTVAAVGDR

-63 KEQLRDHLQTVI
+63 KEQLRDHLQTMI

-86 QGLERSSAYLTRM
+86 QGLERSSAYLTKM
-99 IQIRKAK
+99 IRIRKAK
-106 LVGEYERR
+106 LVSEYERR
-114 TINVTVADGEVE
+114 TIDATVEDG
-126 EYEVEEYIDREG
+126 EVEEYIDREG

-159 VREIEG
+159 AREIEG
-165 GASFADIARKLSM
+165 GASFADVARKLSM

-185 GGDTGRFSTRYEMIP
+185 GGDIGRFITRDEMIP
-200 GLAEKLFGLAVGSV
+200 VLAEKLFGLAVGSV
-214 SEPIRIGNRYAVFKI
+214 SDPVQIGDRYAVFKI
-229 LDETTV
+229 LDETTA
-235 QFNPRQRMKIAEEL
+235 QLNPRQRMRIAEEL
-249 QRKKHGIAKAELVAE
+249 ERKKRGIAKAELVAE

-311 ADLIGAAKSRK
+311 ADLISAAKSRK

-327 TLRNAEQVVSFAEQ
+327 TLRDAEQVVSFAEQ
-341 YIVPDVMIQEAA
+341 YIVPDMMIQEAA

-360 EEAVVRW
+360 EEEVAQW
-367 LKEQGK
+367 LEEQGK
-373 QLLVRVLRSKMLKE
+373 QMLARGLRAYVLNE
-387 RVTIAEDDLRQYYEA
+387 RVTITEDDLRQYYEA

-425 ALWLKGMIE
+425 ALRLKGMIE
-434 DGTAFGD
+434 DGTALGD
-441 LARRHSVRSLEVR
+441 LAKRHSIRSLEVR

-486 GPIKVQEGYSIFK
+486 GPVKVQEGYSIFK
-499 VLSRERKRETF
+499 VLSQERKRETF
-510 AEAEMRVRS
+510 AEAEMRARS
-519 QLRRQRL
+519 QLRRERH

-538 SRYESAVSTHEDRL
+538 SRYESEVSIHEDRL
-552 EAAFAVP
+552 EAAFTVR
-559 SL
+559 

>member
-1 MRAFSIS
+1 MRAFSLS
-8 CGALGSLALLLICT
+8 YGALGSLALLLICT
-22 SCGPQDE
+22 GCGPQDE
-29 NPTVAEVGDQ
+29 NPTVAEVGDR

-63 KEQLRDHLQTVI
+63 KVPLRDHLQTMI
-75 DIELLLMEARS
+75 DTELLLMEARG

-99 IQIRKAK
+99 IRIRKAK
-106 LVGEYERR
+106 LVREYERR
-114 TINVTVADGEVE
+114 TIDATIEDGEVE
-126 EYEVEEYIDREG
+126 EYIDQEG

-159 VREIEG
+159 AREIEG
-165 GASFADIARKLSM
+165 GASFADVARKLSM

-185 GGDTGRFSTRYEMIP
+185 GGDTGRFITRYEMIP

-214 SEPIRIGNRYAVFKI
+214 SDPVRIGARYAVFKV
-229 LDETTV
+229 LDETTA
-235 QFNPRQRMKIAEEL
+235 QLNPRQRIKIAEEL
-249 QRKKHGIAKAELVAE
+249 ERKKRGIAKAELVAE

-286 PGAADVGHDPSAI
+286 PGAAAVGPDPSAI
-299 VLYQYDGGEITA
+299 VLYQYDSGEITA
-311 ADLIGAAKSRK
+311 TDLIGAAKSRK
-322 GNVLE
+322 GNVLK
-327 TLRNAEQVVSFAEQ
+327 TLRDAEQVVSFVEQ
-341 YIVPDVMIQEAA
+341 YIVPDMMIQAAA
-353 VRQGIDR
+353 VRQGIAR
-360 EEAVVRW
+360 EEEVARW
-367 LKEQGK
+367 LEEQGK
-373 QLLVRVLRSKMLKE
+373 QLLVRVLRSKVLKE

-402 NAERFLHPEQ
+402 NAGRFLHPEQ

-425 ALWLKGMIE
+425 ALRLKGMIE

-441 LARRHSVRSLEVR
+441 LAKRHSIRSLEVR

-474 EAAVEAEIGELT
+474 EAAVEAGIGELT
-486 GPIKVQEGYSIFK
+486 GPVKVQEGYSIFR

-519 QLRRQRL
+519 QLRRERH
-526 RNAFNEYMEELR
+526 RNAFNEYMEELH
-538 SRYESAVSTHEDRL
+538 SHYESEVSIHEDRL
-552 EAAFAVP
+552 ETAFTVR
-559 SL
+559 